1 MTSYSTP
8 VDSSGRPIRMTQ
20 QQLKD
25 MARNARAPAMTT
37 TDLRVAI
44 ESGSKVP
51 TSGSRIESTRSS
63 AQIAY
68 DERVARNAKTAAFAA
83 AQKTTARE
91 QSKIRTVQLELERT
105 TANAMAN
112 ADIQKDRV
120 FIVNSANTNPVTTKY
135 LDQFA
140 ERPSIAPRYFDPS
153 IYVVHGV
160 TQNNNSPI
168 IEESIVNYSG
178 IGKNQTTQV
187 SKPSNSTTTVQN
199 NKNNASTTEVNKT
212 NLIPNVNYLPVNT
225 TELNKF
231 ATPQGVAPI
240 VETKP
245 DYSNIAIIGG
255 AAAILAGIVVVG
267 SKR

>member
-1 MTSYSTP
+1 MANEGST
-8 VDSSGRPIRMTQ
+8 RLTQ

-25 MARNARAPAMTT
+25 MARNARAPVMTT
-37 TDLRVAI
+37 TDLRLAI
-44 ESGSKVP
+44 ESGSEVA
-51 TSGSRIESTRSS
+51 TSGSRIESTRDS
-63 AQIAY
+63 ASIAY
-68 DERVARNAKTAAFAA
+68 LEAVRRAKKTADFAA
-83 AQKTTARE
+83 AQHTTARE
-91 QSKIRTVQLELERT
+91 QAKIYQTQLALERT
-105 TANAMAN
+105 TANAIAN

-120 FIVNSANTNPVTTKY
+120 FLVNSANTNPVTTKY

-140 ERPSIAPRYFDPS
+140 DRPSIAPRYFDPS
-153 IYVVHGV
+153 IYVVSGV

-168 IEESIVNYSG
+168 IETPVVNYSG
-178 IGKNQTTQV
+178 IGEFQITEV

-199 NKNNASTTEVNKT
+199 NKNNSSQAVVNKV
-212 NLIPNVNYLPVNT
+212 NLIPDVNYLPVNT

-245 DYSNIAIIGG
+245 DYSNMAIIGG
-255 AAAILAGIVVVG
+255 AAAVLAGIVVVG

>member
-1 MTSYSTP
+1 MAKP
-8 VDSSGRPIRMTQ
+8 KRMTTAE
-20 QQLKD
+20 L
-25 MARNARAPAMTT
+25 RAMIAGGATREELPA
-37 TDLRVAI
+37 
-44 ESGSKVP
+44 SGSSI
-51 TSGSRIESTRSS
+51 TSTRDS
-63 AQIAY
+63 ASIAY
-68 DERVARNAKTAAFAA
+68 LEALNRARITAEFKAK
-83 AQKTTARE
+83 QQSSARE
-91 QSKIRTVQLELERT
+91 QSKIRTAQLALERA
-105 TANAMAN
+105 TANEIAN
-112 ADIQKDRV
+112 SNIQKSRV
-120 FIVNSANTNPVTTKY
+120 YIVNSANTNPVTTKY

-168 IEESIVNYSG
+168 VEESIINYSG
-178 IGKNQTTQV
+178 IGQFQTTEV
-187 SKPSNSTTTVQN
+187 SKPSNSTSTVQN
-199 NKNNASTTEVNKT
+199 NKNNASTTDVNQT

-225 TELNKF
+225 SELNKF

-255 AAAILAGIVVVG
+255 AAAVLTGIVLVG

>member
-1 MTSYSTP
+1 MAYVSTA
-8 VDSSGRPIRMTQ
+8 
-20 QQLKD
+20 L
-25 MARNARAPAMTT
+25 T
-37 TDLRVAI
+37 TDRIKELAAKGQRMP
-44 ESGSKVP
+44 SG
-51 TSGSRIESTRSS
+51 TSVTSTTSS
-63 AQIAY
+63 ASIAY
-68 DERVARNAKTAAFAA
+68 LEAVNRARITSEFAA
-83 AQKTTARE
+83 AQHTTARE
-91 QSKIRTVQLELERT
+91 QAKIYETQLALERT

-120 FIVNSANTNPVTTKY
+120 FIVNSTNTNPVTTKY

-140 ERPSIAPRYFDPS
+140 DRASIAPKYFDPS

-168 IEESIVNYSG
+168 IEEAVVNYSG
-178 IGKNQTTQV
+178 IGKFQTTEV

-199 NKNNASTTEVNKT
+199 NKNNASTTDVNQI
-212 NLIPNVNYLPVNT
+212 NLIANVNDKPVNT

-255 AAAILAGIVVVG
+255 AAAILTGIVVIG
-267 SKR
+267 SKRK

>member
-1 MTSYSTP
+1 VLENNMAYVSTA
-8 VDSSGRPIRMTQ
+8 
-20 QQLKD
+20 L
-25 MARNARAPAMTT
+25 T
-37 TDLRVAI
+37 TDRIKELAAKGQRMP
-44 ESGSKVP
+44 SG
-51 TSGSRIESTRSS
+51 TSVKSTTSS
-63 AQIAY
+63 ASIAY
-68 DERVARNAKTAAFAA
+68 LEAVNRARITEEFR
-83 AQKTTARE
+83 ARQQISVRE
-91 QSKIRTVQLELERT
+91 ESKIRTAQLALERT
-105 TANAMAN
+105 TANSIAN

-140 ERPSIAPRYFDPS
+140 DRPSIAPRYFDPS
-153 IYVVHGV
+153 IYVVSGV

-168 IEESIVNYSG
+168 IETPVVNYSG
-178 IGKNQTTQV
+178 IGQFQTTEV

-199 NKNNASTTEVNKT
+199 NKNNSSQAVVNKV
-212 NLIPNVNYLPVNT
+212 NLIPDVNYLPVNT

-245 DYSNIAIIGG
+245 DYSNMAIIGG
-255 AAAILAGIVVVG
+255 AAAVLAGIVVVG

>member
-1 MTSYSTP
+1 MAYVSTA
-8 VDSSGRPIRMTQ
+8 
-20 QQLKD
+20 L
-25 MARNARAPAMTT
+25 T
-37 TDLRVAI
+37 TDRIKELAAKGQRMP
-44 ESGSKVP
+44 SG
-51 TSGSRIESTRSS
+51 TSVKSTTSS
-63 AQIAY
+63 ASIAY
-68 DERVARNAKTAAFAA
+68 LEAVNRARITEEFRSR
-83 AQKTTARE
+83 QQISVRE
-91 QSKIRTVQLELERT
+91 ESKIRTAQLALERT
-105 TANAMAN
+105 TANSIAN

-140 ERPSIAPRYFDPS
+140 DRPSIAPRYFDPS
-153 IYVVHGV
+153 IYVVSGV

-168 IEESIVNYSG
+168 IETPVVNYSG
-178 IGKNQTTQV
+178 IGEFQITEV

-199 NKNNASTTEVNKT
+199 NKNNSSQAVVNKV
-212 NLIPNVNYLPVNT
+212 NLIPDVNYLPVNT

-245 DYSNIAIIGG
+245 DYSNIAIIG
-255 AAAILAGIVVVG
+255 AAGAILAGVVIVG

>member
-1 MTSYSTP
+1 MVTQSEHNAA
-8 VDSSGRPIRMTQ
+8 IRKQ
-20 QQLKD
+20 QQ
-25 MARNARAPAMTT
+25 
-37 TDLRVAI
+37 
-44 ESGSKVP
+44 
-51 TSGSRIESTRSS
+51 
-63 AQIAY
+63 AQA
-68 DERVARNAKTAAFAA
+68 DNA
-83 AQKTTARE
+83 AQKAAFWVLRSGGKEEAAIQMSNPISTQTFNTKQGTYVVQGRSTENDVRAAAE
-91 QSKIRTVQLELERT
+91 QESLRIKQENERA
-105 TANAMAN
+105 TANAIAN
-112 ADIQKDRV
+112 ANIQKDRV
-120 FIVNSANTNPVTTKY
+120 FIVNSTNINPVTTKY

-140 ERPSIAPRYFDPS
+140 ERGAIVTPYYDPS

-199 NKNNASTTEVNKT
+199 NKNNSSTTDVNQI
-212 NLIPNVNYLPVNT
+212 NLIANVNDKPVNT

-255 AAAILAGIVVVG
+255 AAAVLAGIVVIG
-267 SKR
+267 SKS

>member
-1 MTSYSTP
+1 MAYVSTA
-8 VDSSGRPIRMTQ
+8 
-20 QQLKD
+20 L
-25 MARNARAPAMTT
+25 T
-37 TDLRVAI
+37 TDRIKELAAKGQRMP
-44 ESGSKVP
+44 SG
-51 TSGSRIESTRSS
+51 TSVKSTTSS
-63 AQIAY
+63 ASIAY
-68 DERVARNAKTAAFAA
+68 LEAVNRARITEEFR
-83 AQKTTARE
+83 ARQQISVRE
-91 QSKIRTVQLELERT
+91 ESKIRTAQLALKRT
-105 TANAMAN
+105 TANSIAN

-140 ERPSIAPRYFDPS
+140 DRPSIAPRYFDPS
-153 IYVVHGV
+153 IYVVSGV

-168 IEESIVNYSG
+168 IETPVVNYSG
-178 IGKNQTTQV
+178 IGQFQTTEV

-199 NKNNASTTEVNKT
+199 NKNNSSQAVVNKV
-212 NLIPNVNYLPVNT
+212 NLIPDVNYLPVNT

-240 VETKP
+240 VEEKP

>member
-1 MTSYSTP
+1 MANEGST
-8 VDSSGRPIRMTQ
+8 RMTPEE
-20 QQLKD
+20 LRA
-25 MARNARAPAMTT
+25 MARNARAPVTT
-37 TDLRVAI
+37 TAELRVAI
-44 ESGSKVP
+44 ASGEKVAS
-51 TSGSRIESTRSS
+51 TGSRVESTRSS

-68 DERVARNAKTAAFAA
+68 NERVARNAKTAAFAA

-140 ERPSIAPRYFDPS
+140 DRASIAPRYFDPS

-199 NKNNASTTEVNKT
+199 NKNNSSQAVVNKV
-212 NLIPNVNYLPVNT
+212 NLIPDVNYLPVNT
-225 TELNKF
+225 TELNHF

-255 AAAILAGIVVVG
+255 AAAVLAGIVVIG

>member
-1 MTSYSTP
+1 MEAVNRARITAEFKARQQTTS
-8 VDSSGRPIRMTQ
+8 RQ
-20 QQLKD
+20 
-25 MARNARAPAMTT
+25 
-37 TDLRVAI
+37 
-44 ESGSKVP
+44 E
-51 TSGSRIESTRSS
+51 
-63 AQIAY
+63 
-68 DERVARNAKTAAFAA
+68 
-83 AQKTTARE
+83 
-91 QSKIRTVQLELERT
+91 SKIRTTQLALERT
-105 TANAMAN
+105 TSNAMAN

-120 FIVNSANTNPVTTKY
+120 YIVNSTNSNPVTTKY

-140 ERPSIAPRYFDPS
+140 ERPSIAPKYFDPS

-178 IGKNQTTQV
+178 IGKYQVTEV
-187 SKPSNSTTTVQN
+187 SKPSNSTSTVQN
-199 NKNNASTTEVNKT
+199 NKNNASTTNVNQT
-212 NLIPNVNYLPVNT
+212 NLIPDVNYLPVNT

-231 ATPQGVAPI
+231 ATPNGVAPI

-255 AAAILAGIVVVG
+255 AAAVLAGIVIVG

>member
-1 MTSYSTP
+1 MAYVSTA
-8 VDSSGRPIRMTQ
+8 
-20 QQLKD
+20 L
-25 MARNARAPAMTT
+25 T
-37 TDLRVAI
+37 TDRIKELAAKGQRMP
-44 ESGSKVP
+44 SG
-51 TSGSRIESTRSS
+51 TSVKSTTSS
-63 AQIAY
+63 ASIAY
-68 DERVARNAKTAAFAA
+68 LEAVNRARITAEFR
-83 AQKTTARE
+83 ARQQISVRE
-91 QSKIRTVQLELERT
+91 ESKIRTAQLALKRT
-105 TANAMAN
+105 TANSIAN

-140 ERPSIAPRYFDPS
+140 DRPSIAPRYFDPS
-153 IYVVHGV
+153 IYVVSGV

-168 IEESIVNYSG
+168 IETPVVNYSG
-178 IGKNQTTQV
+178 IGQFQTTEV

-199 NKNNASTTEVNKT
+199 NKNNSSQAVVNKV
-212 NLIPNVNYLPVNT
+212 NLIPDVNYLPVNT

>member
-1 MTSYSTP
+1 MANEGSK
-8 VDSSGRPIRMTQ
+8 RMTTAE
-20 QQLKD
+20 L
-25 MARNARAPAMTT
+25 RAM
-37 TDLRVAI
+37 I
-44 ESGSKVP
+44 SGGASREELP
-51 TSGSRIESTRSS
+51 TKSTGGSVSSTRDS
-63 AQIAY
+63 ASIAY
-68 DERVARNAKTAAFAA
+68 LEAVRRAKKTADFAA
-83 AQKTTARE
+83 AQHSTARE
-91 QSKIRTVQLELERT
+91 QAKIYETQLALERT
-105 TANAMAN
+105 TANAIAN

-120 FIVNSANTNPVTTKY
+120 FIVNSTNTNPVTTKY

-140 ERPSIAPRYFDPS
+140 ERSSIVTPYYDPS

-160 TQNNNSPI
+160 SENNNSPI

-178 IGKNQTTQV
+178 IGKNQTTEV
-187 SKPSNSTTTVQN
+187 SKPSNSTSTVQN

-231 ATPQGVAPI
+231 ATPNGVAPI

-255 AAAILAGIVVVG
+255 AAAVLAGIVVIG

>member
-1 MTSYSTP
+1 MPSGTSVKST
-8 VDSSGRPIRMTQ
+8 T
-20 QQLKD
+20 
-25 MARNARAPAMTT
+25 
-37 TDLRVAI
+37 
-44 ESGSKVP
+44 
-51 TSGSRIESTRSS
+51 SS
-63 AQIAY
+63 ASIAY
-68 DERVARNAKTAAFAA
+68 LEAVNRARITEEFRSR
-83 AQKTTARE
+83 QQISVRE
-91 QSKIRTVQLELERT
+91 ESKIRTAQLALQRT
-105 TANAMAN
+105 TANSIAN

-140 ERPSIAPRYFDPS
+140 DRPSIAPRYFDPS

-178 IGKNQTTQV
+178 IGKYQTTEV
-187 SKPSNSTTTVQN
+187 SKPSNSTSTVQN
-199 NKNNASTTEVNKT
+199 NKNNATETPVNKV
-212 NLIPNVNYLPVNT
+212 NLIPDVNYLPVNT

-245 DYSNIAIIGG
+245 DYSNIAIIG
-255 AAAILAGIVVVG
+255 AAGAILAGVVIVG

>member
-1 MTSYSTP
+1 MAYVSTA
-8 VDSSGRPIRMTQ
+8 
-20 QQLKD
+20 L
-25 MARNARAPAMTT
+25 T
-37 TDLRVAI
+37 TDRIKELAAKGQRMP
-44 ESGSKVP
+44 SG
-51 TSGSRIESTRSS
+51 TSVKSTTSS
-63 AQIAY
+63 ASIAY
-68 DERVARNAKTAAFAA
+68 LEAVNRARITEEFR
-83 AQKTTARE
+83 ARQQISVRE
-91 QSKIRTVQLELERT
+91 ESKIRTAQLALERT
-105 TANAMAN
+105 TANSIAN

-140 ERPSIAPRYFDPS
+140 DRPSIAPRYFDPS
-153 IYVVHGV
+153 IYVVSGV

-168 IEESIVNYSG
+168 IETPVVNYSG
-178 IGKNQTTQV
+178 IGEFQITEV

-199 NKNNASTTEVNKT
+199 NKNNSSQAVVNKV
-212 NLIPNVNYLPVNT
+212 NLIPDVNYLPVNT

-245 DYSNIAIIGG
+245 DYSNIAIIG
-255 AAAILAGIVVVG
+255 AAGAILAGVVIVG

>member
-1 MTSYSTP
+1 MVTQLQHNAAM
-8 VDSSGRPIRMTQ
+8 RKQ
-20 QQLKD
+20 QQAQAD
-25 MARNARAPAMTT
+25 NATQ
-37 TDLRVAI
+37 
-44 ESGSKVP
+44 K
-51 TSGSRIESTRSS
+51 
-63 AQIAY
+63 
-68 DERVARNAKTAAFAA
+68 AAFWALRSGGKEEAAIQMANPISTQTFNTKQGTYVVQGRSTENDVRAA
-83 AQKTTARE
+83 AE
-91 QSKIRTVQLELERT
+91 QESLRIKQENERA
-105 TANAMAN
+105 TANAIAN
-112 ADIQKDRV
+112 ANIQKDRV
-120 FIVNSANTNPVTTKY
+120 FIVNSTNINPVTTKY

-140 ERPSIAPRYFDPS
+140 ERGAIVTPYYDPS

-255 AAAILAGIVVVG
+255 AAAVLAGIVVIG
-267 SKR
+267 SKS

>member
-1 MTSYSTP
+1 MAYVSTA
-8 VDSSGRPIRMTQ
+8 
-20 QQLKD
+20 L
-25 MARNARAPAMTT
+25 T
-37 TDLRVAI
+37 TDRIKELAAKGQRMP
-44 ESGSKVP
+44 SG
-51 TSGSRIESTRSS
+51 TSVISTSNS
-63 AQIAY
+63 ASIAY
-68 DERVARNAKTAAFAA
+68 LEAVNRARITAEFR
-83 AQKTTARE
+83 ARQQISVRE
-91 QSKIRTVQLELERT
+91 ESKIRTAQLALERT

-120 FIVNSANTNPVTTKY
+120 YIVNSANTNPVTTKY

-178 IGKNQTTQV
+178 IGKNQVTEV

-199 NKNNASTTEVNKT
+199 NKNNSVDTPVNKV
-212 NLIPNVNYLPVNT
+212 NLIADVNYLPVNT
-225 TELNKF
+225 TELNHF

-255 AAAILAGIVVVG
+255 AAAVLAGIVVVG